1 MLVGSRR
8 RGLHVNDHV
17 QDGEFYDHVCAL
29 RERMIDRGDQLC
41 TSTITLGEILVKP
54 MREGRADLVR
64 NYDAAL
70 ASSAVLLVPFD
81 RQCAKTYA
89 ELRQDKTILALD
101 AIQLSCAVR
110 AQCDMFITNDERL
123 SRKVVPGIH
132 FIVSLERAFL

>member
-1 MLVGSRR
+1 MSRIFWDTN
-8 RGLHVNDHV
+8 LFIYLWEWH
-17 QDGEFYDHVCAL
+17 GEFYDRVCAL

-64 NYDAAL
+64 NYEAAL
-70 ASSAVLLVPFD
+70 GSSAVLLVPFD

-89 ELRQDKTILALD
+89 ELRQDKTILAPD

-110 AQCDMFITNDERL
+110 AQCDMFITSDERL